1 MVAAKG
7 GPYMAIIS
15 LLKRKG
21 GSGSSTLAANLAGE
35 YAARGQSVKVLDA
48 DPQQS
53 LVRWSEDATE
63 GSALRGMVL
72 PAARLET
79 GQFREL
85 LTSANAENDRVIID
99 AAPGLEGLALTAA
112 NSADVILIPVRPS
125 VLDVTQA
132 RDALQAA
139 YMVNQTGR
147 IAFVP
152 SANLPRTK
160 LGKILPEQLAAMQV
174 DINGE
179 VKSATVLPG
188 ITNRIIIA
196 EAPLDGSIVRELE
209 PDGPAT
215 EEFKALAEAV
225 EGLL

>member
-1 MVAAKG
+1 
-7 GPYMAIIS
+7 MAIIS

-53 LVRWSEDATE
+53 LVRWSEDAAE
-63 GSALRGMVL
+63 GSVLRGMVL

-79 GQFREL
+79 GEFREL
-85 LTSANAENDRVIID
+85 LTKTHAVADRVIID
-99 AAPGLEGLALTAA
+99 AAPGLDGIAIHAA
-112 NSADVILIPVRPS
+112 NAADVILIPVRPS

-132 RDALQAA
+132 RDALMAA
-139 YMVNQTGR
+139 HIANSTGR

-160 LGKILPEQLAAMQV
+160 LGKVLPEQLAAMQV
-174 DINGE
+174 VMTSGE
-179 VKSATVLPG
+179 TKSAAVLPG

-215 EEFKALAEAV
+215 AEFTALCEAV